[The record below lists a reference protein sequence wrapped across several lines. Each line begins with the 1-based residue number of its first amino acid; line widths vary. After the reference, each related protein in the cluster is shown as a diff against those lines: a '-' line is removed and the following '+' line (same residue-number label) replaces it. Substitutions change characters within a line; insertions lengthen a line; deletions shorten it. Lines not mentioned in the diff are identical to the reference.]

1 MKTILM
7 TLLILVGLA
16 ASAQKFSKVDK
27 SPLDICYYPNEFAH
41 DRKFAPQK
49 IGDDPAMI
57 RVIYSHP
64 SKNNREVF
72 GTLVPYSKVWRLGA
86 NENTEIKL
94 YRDAILGGQAV
105 KAGTYTL
112 FAIPEATE
120 WTIILNKDLDQW
132 GAYSYDDKKDLVR
145 FKARVSNSD
154 AVIENFSMVIEKS
167 EDGGVSMYLGWDH
180 TVAMVPI
187 KF

>member
-1 MKTILM
+1 
-7 TLLILVGLA
+7 
-16 ASAQKFSKVDK
+16 
-27 SPLDICYYPNEFAH
+27 
-41 DRKFAPQK
+41 
-49 IGDDPAMI
+49 MI
-57 RVIYSHP
+57 RVIYSRP

>member
-1 MKTILM
+1 M
-7 TLLILVGLA
+7 
-16 ASAQKFSKVDK
+16 
-27 SPLDICYYPNEFAH
+27 
-41 DRKFAPQK
+41 
-49 IGDDPAMI
+49 
-57 RVIYSHP
+57 
-64 SKNNREVF
+64 
-72 GTLVPYSKVWRLGA
+72 
-86 NENTEIKL
+86 
-94 YRDAILGGQAV
+94 